1 MGGPQIYKKNQVPD
15 PSAPPPVKG
24 ERPEFELKEVQEL
37 LTDAFTGAAERHI
50 EVGDGLDMLI
60 IHKDEGVRWVHM
72 RQSAFP
78 LALPAMTSEILAPPP
93 PRSRELTWS
102 NCRPLTALKQD

>member
-1 MGGPQIYKKNQVPD
+1 M
-15 PSAPPPVKG
+15 
-24 ERPEFELKEVQEL
+24 QEL

-72 RQSAFP
+72 REFSMPRRRSGAQSW
-78 LALPAMTSEILAPPP
+78 M
-93 PRSRELTWS
+93 
-102 NCRPLTALKQD
+102 LTADP

>member
-1 MGGPQIYKKNQVPD
+1 MPPARMLAGP
-15 PSAPPPVKG
+15 
-24 ERPEFELKEVQEL
+24 LKEVQEL

-72 RQSAFP
+72 REFW
-78 LALPAMTSEILAPPP
+78 ILWRAVQCPKAG
-93 PRSRELTWS
+93 
-102 NCRPLTALKQD
+102 C